1 MKTFSASAPQRAALV
16 AALTAL
22 LVSGCEGQ
30 LLSVLGASNSMDD
43 LKAYVAKIRA
53 RKGGKVEELP
63 PIEPYVSYAYQSENA
78 VDPFEPFFK
87 EEPAPPPGPKP
98 ADNGIHPD
106 PNRNKEELEA
116 FPLDSLRMVGTLRNA
131 KELWAIVR
139 SPDGTI
145 RRVRPGNYMGKNFG
159 KITGIFEDHIELTE
173 IVPDGQGGWVE
184 REAQLA
190 LVEQ

>member
-1 MKTFSASAPQRAALV
+1 MLRRKTA
-16 AALTAL
+16 TYAL
-22 LVSGCEGQ
+22 LALYEIGRQ
-30 LLSVLGASNSMDD
+30 HRGASSPTGIRAGDIAEKHH
-43 LKAYVAKIRA
+43 LPKAYAAKIRA

-63 PIEPYVSYAYQSENA
+63 PIEPYVSYAYQSESA
-78 VDPFEPFFK
+78 VDPFESFFK
-87 EEPAPPPGPKP
+87 EEPVPAPGPKA

-116 FPLDSLRMVGTLRNA
+116 FPLDALRMMGTLQNA
-131 KELWAIVR
+131 EELWAIVR

-145 RRVRPGNYMGKNFG
+145 RRVSPGNYMGKNFG

-173 IVPDGQGGWVE
+173 IVPDGRGGWVE

-190 LVEQ
+190 LLEQ